1 MADRFVGTKIVVKTS
16 EEDGMPVS
24 FIWRG
29 KTYRVDK
36 VERVWQDW
44 GFPLGRAPR
53 RQAWRARRHRNFYVV
68 SSESESFEICR
79 DRGKKG
85 GWVLLKIFQKGE
97 NGERS
102 SVFETGS

>member
-1 MADRFVGTKIVVKTS
+1 MAEKFVGKKIEVETS

-24 FIWRG
+24 FIWG
-29 KTYRVDK
+29 GQIYHVDN

-53 RQAWRARRHRNFYVV
+53 RQAWRARRHRNFYLV
-68 SSESESFEICR
+68 SSENKSFEICM

-85 GWVLLKIFQKGE
+85 GWILLKILQKGE

-102 SVFETGS
+102 SVSETGS